1 VHTPNLCNLCIYLL
15 RQKNNDEASTP
26 PTSMDKDLEMLTED
40 EDETSNTSAKKEV
53 LQDSEPVSLFSNT
66 VDECFK

>member
-1 VHTPNLCNLCIYLL
+1 
-15 RQKNNDEASTP
+15 
-26 PTSMDKDLEMLTED
+26 MDKDLEMLTED